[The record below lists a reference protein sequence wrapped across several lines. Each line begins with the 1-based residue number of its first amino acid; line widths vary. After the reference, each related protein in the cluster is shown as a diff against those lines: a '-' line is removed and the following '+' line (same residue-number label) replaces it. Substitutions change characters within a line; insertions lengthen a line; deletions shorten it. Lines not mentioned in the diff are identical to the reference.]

1 VKSRWSGVSTQEKT
15 LRELHQKVLKV
26 AERMSV
32 DEKKMIKEI
41 VESSPNSIMYLGYI
55 LVHLR
60 GSFET

>member
-1 VKSRWSGVSTQEKT
+1 MSTQEKT

-55 LVHLR
+55 LEHLR

>member
-1 VKSRWSGVSTQEKT
+1 MSTQEKT